1 MLSAVVVQTSCR
13 TSDKESAM
21 SLLIENLS
29 KKYKNGTT
37 ALDGINLSIQPG
49 LFGLLGPNG
58 AGKSTLM
65 RTLATLQSPDTG
77 TITMGDIDVL
87 TQAMAVRRKLGY
99 LPQDFGVYPGVSAEE
114 LLNYFALLKGLT
126 DPKQRR
132 KCVHHLLNLVNLY
145 EERKKA
151 VSQFSGGMR
160 QRFGVAQA
168 LISDPYLLIVDEPT
182 AGLDPMERSRLN
194 ALLNE
199 ISQDRLVILST
210 HIVSDV
216 WDLCP
221 DMAILNKGKVA
232 FKGAPSA
239 AVTALK
245 NKVWESEVKS
255 GSSPIEYQGLLLSN
269 RLRQGRTV
277 MRVYN
282 EQCPGDSFLGVEP
295 DLQDAYFKAL
305 KEA

>member
-1 MLSAVVVQTSCR
+1 MLCAVVVPTSCR
-13 TSDKESAM
+13 TSDKERAM
-21 SLLIENLS
+21 SLLIENLN
-29 KKYKNGTT
+29 KKYKNGTR

-77 TITMGDIDVL
+77 IISMGDIDVL
-87 TQAMAVRRKLGY
+87 TQPMAVRRKLGY
-99 LPQDFGVYPGVSAEE
+99 LPQDFGVYPSVSAEE

-126 DPKQRR
+126 NPKQRR
-132 KCVHHLLNLVNLY
+132 ECVVHLLNLVNLY

-168 LISDPYLLIVDEPT
+168 LIGDPYLLIVDEPT

-194 ALLNE
+194 TLLNE

-255 GSSPIEYQGLLLSN
+255 GSSPIKYQGLLLSN
-269 RLRQGRTV
+269 RLRQGRSV

>member
-1 MLSAVVVQTSCR
+1 
-13 TSDKESAM
+13 M